1 MNIYLFFSC
10 REKSTFVFLGSF
22 CFLPE
27 NLEGKCSVCFLKQT
41 WLMICHRIY
50 DMTGSQLNSKKVS
63 LIYLSILV
71 HEFVKVKVAE
81 VQLAVHC
88 SKWQNL
94 LPLRGRT
101 WELLLLKSVFK
112 ANILNVLFTW
122 GWTKTAD
129 NHSGTDQ

>member
-1 MNIYLFFSC
+1 
-10 REKSTFVFLGSF
+10 
-22 CFLPE
+22 
-27 NLEGKCSVCFLKQT
+27 
-41 WLMICHRIY
+41 
-50 DMTGSQLNSKKVS
+50 MTGSQLNSKKVS

-122 GWTKTAD
+122 G
-129 NHSGTDQ
+129 